1 MNYTPNCNTTNCSRD
16 YTQNHNSHSNLLQEY
31 PLTDLLIGGTEV
43 NYLFICP
50 TKLWYFSHGITM
62 EGENEWVDL
71 GRFLHERH
79 YANEEKEV
87 QIGSIKIDFIR
98 KGDTIEVHEV
108 KLGKS
113 IERAHEMQALY
124 YLYYLKR
131 LGIGAKAVLHYPK
144 LNETKEI
151 SLDGHEEEVETAIRE
166 IQRVKSLPTPP
177 EPVKSKK
184 CKKCAY
190 YELCWV

>member
-1 MNYTPNCNTTNCSRD
+1 MPS
-16 YTQNHNSHSNLLQEY
+16 EY
-31 PLTDLLIGGTEV
+31 SLDELIIGGTEV

-50 TKLWYFSHGITM
+50 IKLWYFSRGGITM
-62 EGENEWVDL
+62 EQENEWVDL
-71 GRFLHERH
+71 GRFLHERR
-79 YANEEKEV
+79 YGSEEKEV

-98 KGDTIEVHEV
+98 KKNYIEVHEV

-113 IERAHEMQALY
+113 MEKAHEMQALY

-131 LGIGAKAVLHYPK
+131 LGIEAKAVLHYPK
-144 LNETKEI
+144 LNETKVI
-151 SLDGHEEEVETAIRE
+151 TLDGREEEVEAAIRE
-166 IQRVKSLPTPP
+166 VRRIKSLQAPP
-177 EPVKSKK
+177 KPVKSKR

>member
-1 MNYTPNCNTTNCSRD
+1 MNC
-16 YTQNHNSHSNLLQEY
+16 TQNHNSQSNLTKEY

-71 GRFLHERH
+71 GKFLHERR
-79 YANEEKEV
+79 YGNEEKEV

-98 KGDTIEVHEV
+98 RRDIIEVHEV

-113 IERAHEMQALY
+113 MERAHEMQALY
-124 YLYYLKR
+124 YLYYLKQP
-131 LGIGAKAVLHYPK
+131 GIKAMAVLHYPK
-144 LNETKEI
+144 LNETKEVT
-151 SLDGHEEEVETAIRE
+151 LEGREEEVRAAIME
-166 IQRVKSLPTPP
+166 VQRIKSLSAPP
-177 EPVKSKK
+177 EPVKSQK

>member
-1 MNYTPNCNTTNCSRD
+1 MILSSVTGFSGGSEVQD
-16 YTQNHNSHSNLLQEY
+16 EY
-31 PLTDLLIGGTEV
+31 PLTDLIIGGTEI

-62 EGENEWVDL
+62 EQENEWVDL
-71 GRFLHERH
+71 GRFLHERR

-98 KGDTIEVHEV
+98 RGDVIEVHEV

-113 IERAHEMQALY
+113 MERAHEMQALY

-131 LGIGAKAVLHYPK
+131 LGVKAKAVLHYPK
-144 LNETKEI
+144 LNETKEVM
-151 SLDGHEEEVETAIRE
+151 LEGREEEVEAAIAEVDR
-166 IQRVKSLPTPP
+166 IKSLPLPP
-177 EPVKSKK
+177 EPVKSRK

>member
-1 MNYTPNCNTTNCSRD
+1 MPNPNF
-16 YTQNHNSHSNLLQEY
+16 NHDLSEEY
-31 PLTDLLIGGTEV
+31 PLNQLLIKGTEI

-62 EGENEWVDL
+62 EQESEWVDL
-71 GRFLHERH
+71 GKFLHERR

-87 QIGSIKIDFIR
+87 LIGSIKIDFIR
-98 KGDTIEVHEV
+98 KGEIIEIHEV

-113 IERAHEMQALY
+113 MERAHEMQALY
-124 YLYYLKR
+124 YIYYLKR
-131 LGIGAKAVLHYPK
+131 LGVKAKAVLHYPK
-144 LNETKEI
+144 LNETKEVT
-151 SLDGHEEEVETAIRE
+151 LEGREEEVEEAIRE
-166 IQRVKSLPTPP
+166 VERIKSLSFPP

>member
-1 MNYTPNCNTTNCSRD
+1 MNRIPNPNF
-16 YTQNHNSHSNLLQEY
+16 NHDLSEEY
-31 PLTDLLIGGTEV
+31 PLNQLLIKGTEI

-50 TKLWYFSHGITM
+50 TKLWYFSHGIMM
-62 EGENEWVDL
+62 EQESEWVDL
-71 GRFLHERH
+71 GKFLHERR

-87 QIGSIKIDFIR
+87 LIGSIKIDFIR
-98 KGDTIEVHEV
+98 KGELIEVHEV

-113 IERAHEMQALY
+113 MERAHEMQALY
-124 YLYYLKR
+124 YIYYLKR
-131 LGIGAKAVLHYPK
+131 LGVKAKAVLHYPK
-144 LNETKEI
+144 LNETKEVT
-151 SLDGHEEEVETAIRE
+151 LEGREEEVEEAIRE
-166 IQRVKSLPTPP
+166 VERIKSLSFPP

>member
-1 MNYTPNCNTTNCSRD
+1 MPS
-16 YTQNHNSHSNLLQEY
+16 EY
-31 PLTDLLIGGTEV
+31 SLDELIIGGTEV

-50 TKLWYFSHGITM
+50 IKLWYFSRGITM
-62 EGENEWVDL
+62 EQENEWVDL
-71 GRFLHERH
+71 GRFLHERR
-79 YANEEKEV
+79 YGSEEKEV

-98 KGDTIEVHEV
+98 KKNYIEVHEV

-113 IERAHEMQALY
+113 MEKAHEMQALY

-131 LGIGAKAVLHYPK
+131 LGIEAKAVLHYPK
-144 LNETKEI
+144 LNETKVI
-151 SLDGHEEEVETAIRE
+151 TLDGREEEVEAAIRE
-166 IQRVKSLPTPP
+166 VRRIKSLQAPP
-177 EPVKSKK
+177 KPVKSKR

>member
-1 MNYTPNCNTTNCSRD
+1 MSPAG
-16 YTQNHNSHSNLLQEY
+16 EY
-31 PLTDLLIGGTEV
+31 PLNNLLIGGTEM

-71 GRFLHERH
+71 GRFLHERR
-79 YANEEKEV
+79 YADEEKEV
-87 QIGSIKIDFIR
+87 LIERIKIDFIR
-98 KGDTIEVHEV
+98 KGDTIEIHEV

-113 IERAHEMQALY
+113 MERAHEMQALY

-131 LGIGAKAVLHYPK
+131 LGIKAKAALHYPK

-151 SLDGHEEEVETAIRE
+151 TLDGHEEEVEKAVQFARV
-166 IQRVKSLPTPP
+166 VKSLPAPP

>member
-1 MNYTPNCNTTNCSRD
+1 
-16 YTQNHNSHSNLLQEY
+16 
-31 PLTDLLIGGTEV
+31 
-43 NYLFICP
+43 
-50 TKLWYFSHGITM
+50 M
-62 EGENEWVDL
+62 EQENEWVDL
-71 GRFLHERH
+71 GKFLHERR
-79 YANEEKEV
+79 YADEEKEV

-98 KGDTIEVHEV
+98 KGDVIEVHEV

-113 IERAHEMQALY
+113 MERAHEMQALY

-131 LGIGAKAVLHYPK
+131 LGIKAKAVLHYPK

-151 SLDGHEEEVETAIRE
+151 TLDGHEEEVEEAIHE
-166 IQRVKSLPTPP
+166 VQRVKSLPIPP
-177 EPVKSKK
+177 EPVKSRK